1 MQYAFVYSCC
11 KKDAICILCN
21 IAVVETI
28 MYCSLV
34 SEFAFT
40 SLGGSSSMPGQI
52 TVCTI
57 DCVKSTAFCS
67 FTFIHLRPLI
77 VIVILISRLK
87 PFITLVINFD
97 YLDVILLKKFKFKL
111 SVYSYSTSLSHHHHA
126 DEKCGASSWCRNAGL
141 LGGHS
146 SELRRLRGRM

>member
-52 TVCTI
+52 TACAI
-57 DCVKSTAFCS
+57 DFVISTAFCP

-87 PFITLVINFD
+87 PLLLYLLTLTI
-97 YLDVILLKKFKFKL
+97 K
-111 SVYSYSTSLSHHHHA
+111 T
-126 DEKCGASSWCRNAGL
+126 
-141 LGGHS
+141 
-146 SELRRLRGRM
+146 

>member
-1 MQYAFVYSCC
+1 
-11 KKDAICILCN
+11 
-21 IAVVETI
+21 

-34 SEFAFT
+34 SKFSFA

-77 VIVILISRLK
+77 DCHFDFQIK
-87 PFITLVINFD
+87 TFITLVINFD
-97 YLDVILLKKFKFKL
+97 YLDVILSKKFKFKL

-146 SELRRLRGRM
+146 SELRRLRGRMWSSLRLIQEHSVWSRGWEDVCHEGNAL